1 VPGKH
6 APESPASFILS
17 VGRAAA
23 GALVVLGVVA
33 VIAVAATGSNK
44 KPTTQSSTP
53 RATISTR
60 APTSSPSSTLS
71 TTSTPTAT
79 ATASTAPK
87 ITVNVLNGTTR
98 NGLAGALAT
107 KLRAAG
113 YAVKTVA
120 TEPKHQTVTTIYYQ
134 PGQKAAADAL
144 LAAHPELGKVAAAIS
159 TTPTNANLT
168 IILGDDYKAA

>member
-1 VPGKH
+1 MPGKH

-44 KPTTQSSTP
+44 KPTAQSSTP

-60 APTSSPSSTLS
+60 TPTSSPSATLP
-71 TTSTPTAT
+71 TTPTPT
-79 ATASTAPK
+79 ATASTAQK
-87 ITVNVLNGTTR
+87 VTVNVFNGTTR

-107 KLRAAG
+107 KLRAEG

-120 TEPKHQTVTTIYYQ
+120 TEPKHQTVTTIYYR

-144 LAAHPELGKVAAAIS
+144 LAAHPELGRVAAAIA
-159 TTPTNANLT
+159 TTPTNASLT